1 MAKKWKA
8 DKPNDPLPS
17 NPLYLDSG
25 FPMPECMRAEVRV
38 ARILREKMAE
48 SRVTAEQVLLAMF
61 PAMRGEKNI
70 DITEHAVRAAVRK
83 VLDAE

>member
-17 NPLYLDSG
+17 NPLYANSG
-25 FPMPECMRAEVRV
+25 FEMKDCMRAEVKV
-38 ARILREKMAE
+38 SRILREKLGEA
-48 SRVTAEQVLLAMF
+48 RVTAEQVLLAMF
-61 PAMRGEKNI
+61 PALRGEKKI
-70 DITEHAVRAAVRK
+70 EITEAAVRDAVRK